1 LCWSRWAISLAS
13 TQHADTALGSS
24 AVAFRALIFD
34 FNGTLSDDE
43 HLMEQ
48 VTAGVLAR
56 HGTPPTH
63 REYIDRLAGH
73 SDQTVVR
80 IWLGDRDDVDPIV
93 AERIDA
99 YRRLVQDGSTVDERM
114 RAVVRAAAGLAPI
127 AIVSGAALAEIQ
139 PVIDAAGIT
148 GLFSCVVTS
157 DDVLQ
162 GKPHPEGYLVAL
174 GLLRGSVAD
183 LQPGQVAVI
192 EDTEAGVLAAKA
204 AGMHCLGLLG
214 TMTADRLSAAD
225 ELVETIDL
233 ALVERLLA

>member
-1 LCWSRWAISLAS
+1 MRLDDQRESDNVEDMRGASGGFGGFGGRSLGIGGVIVALVAS
-13 TQHADTALGSS
+13 YFLG
-24 AVAFRALIFD
+24 
-34 FNGTLSDDE
+34 
-43 HLMEQ
+43 
-48 VTAGVLAR
+48 
-56 HGTPPTH
+56 
-63 REYIDRLAGH
+63 
-73 SDQTVVR
+73 
-80 IWLGDRDDVDPIV
+80 VDPSV
-93 AERIDA
+93 
-99 YRRLVQDGSTVDERM
+99 LLGM
-114 RAVVRAAAGLAPI
+114 L
-127 AIVSGAALAEIQ
+127 SGDSGG

-192 EDTEAGVLAAKA
+192 EDTEAGLLAAKA
-204 AGMHCLGLLG
+204 AGMYCLGLLG

-233 ALVERLLA
+233 ALVERLLN

>member
-1 LCWSRWAISLAS
+1 MR
-13 TQHADTALGSS
+13 
-24 AVAFRALIFD
+24 FRSLIFD

-43 HLMEQ
+43 HLMEE
-48 VTAGVLAR
+48 VTSEVLGR
-56 HGTPPTH
+56 HAAPPTH
-63 REYIDRLAGH
+63 REYIDRLAGL
-73 SDQTVVR
+73 SDETVVR
-80 IWLGDRDDVDPIV
+80 TWLGDRADVDAVV

-99 YRRLVQDGSTVDERM
+99 YRRLVKDGTTIDERM
-114 RAVVRAAAGLAPI
+114 REVVPAAARRAPI
-127 AIVSGAALAEIQ
+127 GIVSGASLAEIQ

-157 DDVLQ
+157 DDVLE

-174 GLLRGSVAD
+174 GLLRGSLPD

-204 AGMHCLGLLG
+204 AGMYCLGLLG

-233 ALVERLLA
+233 ALVERLLG

>member
-1 LCWSRWAISLAS
+1 MP
-13 TQHADTALGSS
+13 
-24 AVAFRALIFD
+24 FRSLIFD

-43 HLMEQ
+43 HLMEE
-48 VTAGVLAR
+48 VTSEVLGR
-56 HGTPPTH
+56 HAAPPTH
-63 REYIDRLAGH
+63 REYIDRLAGL
-73 SDQTVVR
+73 SDETVVR
-80 IWLGDRDDVDPIV
+80 TWLGDRADVDAVV

-99 YRRLVQDGSTVDERM
+99 YRRLVKDGTTIDERM
-114 RAVVRAAAGLAPI
+114 REVVPAAARRAPI
-127 AIVSGAALAEIQ
+127 GIVSGASLAEIQ

-157 DDVLQ
+157 DDVLE

-174 GLLRGSVAD
+174 GLLRGSLPD

-204 AGMHCLGLLG
+204 AGMYCLGLLG

-233 ALVERLLA
+233 ALVERLLG

>member
-1 LCWSRWAISLAS
+1 M
-13 TQHADTALGSS
+13 
-24 AVAFRALIFD
+24 AFCALIFD

-80 IWLGDRDDVDPIV
+80 IWLGDRDDVDAIV

>member
-80 IWLGDRDDVDPIV
+80 IWLGDRDDVDAIV

-114 RAVVRAAAGLAPI
+114 RAVVRATAGLAPI

-233 ALVERLLA
+233 ALVERLLS

>member
-1 LCWSRWAISLAS
+1 MP
-13 TQHADTALGSS
+13 
-24 AVAFRALIFD
+24 FRALIFD

-43 HLMEQ
+43 QLMEA
-48 VTAGVLAR
+48 VTAGVLGR
-56 HGTPPTH
+56 HATPPTH
-63 REYIDRLAGH
+63 REYIDCLAGL
-73 SDQTVVR
+73 SDETVVR
-80 IWLGDRDDVDPIV
+80 TWLGDRDDVDAIV

-99 YRRLVQDGSTVDERM
+99 YRRLVKDGTTIGERM
-114 RAVVRAAAGLAPI
+114 REVVPAAAGRAPI
-127 AIVSGAALAEIQ
+127 GIVSGASLAEIQ

-174 GLLRGSVAD
+174 GVLRGSLAD
-183 LQPGQVAVI
+183 LRPGQLAVI
-192 EDTEAGVLAAKA
+192 EDTEAGVLAAEA
-204 AGMHCLGLLG
+204 AGMYCLGLLG

-233 ALVERLLA
+233 ALVERLLN

>member
-1 LCWSRWAISLAS
+1 MP
-13 TQHADTALGSS
+13 
-24 AVAFRALIFD
+24 FRALIFD

-43 HLMEQ
+43 HLMEA
-48 VTAGVLAR
+48 VTAEVLAR
-56 HGTPPTH
+56 HATPPTH
-63 REYIDRLAGH
+63 REYIDRLAGL
-73 SDQTVVR
+73 SDETVVR
-80 IWLGDRDDVDPIV
+80 TWLGDREDVDAIV
-93 AERIDA
+93 AARIDA
-99 YRRLVQDGSTVDERM
+99 YRRVVQDGSTVVKRVRE
-114 RAVVRAAAGLAPI
+114 VVRAAAERAPI
-127 AIVSGAALAEIQ
+127 GIVSGAALAEIQ

-157 DDVLQ
+157 DDVLV

-174 GLLRGSVAD
+174 GLLRRTVAN

-204 AGMHCLGLLG
+204 TGMYCLGLLG

-233 ALVERLLA
+233 PLVDRLLR

>member
-1 LCWSRWAISLAS
+1 M
-13 TQHADTALGSS
+13 
-24 AVAFRALIFD
+24 AFRALIFD

-43 HLMEQ
+43 HLMER
-48 VTAGVLAR
+48 VTAGVLGR
-56 HGTPPTH
+56 HATPPTH

-73 SDQTVVR
+73 SDETVVR
-80 IWLGDRDDVDPIV
+80 IWLGNREDVDAIV

-99 YRRLVQDGSTVDERM
+99 YRRLVQDGSTVDDRM
-114 RAVVRAAAGLAPI
+114 RAVVRAAAARAPI

-162 GKPHPEGYLVAL
+162 GKPYPEGYLVAL
-174 GLLRGSVAD
+174 GLLRGSVVD

-204 AGMHCLGLLG
+204 AGMHCLGLIG

>member
-1 LCWSRWAISLAS
+1 
-13 TQHADTALGSS
+13 
-24 AVAFRALIFD
+24 
-34 FNGTLSDDE
+34 
-43 HLMEQ
+43 
-48 VTAGVLAR
+48 
-56 HGTPPTH
+56 
-63 REYIDRLAGH
+63 
-73 SDQTVVR
+73 
-80 IWLGDRDDVDPIV
+80 
-93 AERIDA
+93 
-99 YRRLVQDGSTVDERM
+99 M

>member
-1 LCWSRWAISLAS
+1 MR
-13 TQHADTALGSS
+13 
-24 AVAFRALIFD
+24 FRSLIFD

-43 HLMEQ
+43 HLMEE
-48 VTAGVLAR
+48 VTSEVLGR
-56 HGTPPTH
+56 HAAPPTH
-63 REYIDRLAGH
+63 REYIDRLAGL
-73 SDQTVVR
+73 SDETVVR
-80 IWLGDRDDVDPIV
+80 TWLGDRADVDAVV

-99 YRRLVQDGSTVDERM
+99 YRRRVKDGTTIDERI
-114 RAVVRAAAGLAPI
+114 REVVPAAAGRAPI
-127 AIVSGAALAEIQ
+127 GIVSGASLAEIQ

-148 GLFSCVVTS
+148 GLFSFVVTS
-157 DDVLQ
+157 DDVLE

-174 GLLRGSVAD
+174 GLLRGSLAD

-204 AGMHCLGLLG
+204 AGMYCLGLLG

-233 ALVERLLA
+233 ALVERLLG

>member
-1 LCWSRWAISLAS
+1 MR
-13 TQHADTALGSS
+13 
-24 AVAFRALIFD
+24 FRSLIFD

-43 HLMEQ
+43 HLMEE
-48 VTAGVLAR
+48 VTSEVLGR
-56 HGTPPTH
+56 HAAPPTH
-63 REYIDRLAGH
+63 REYIDRLAGL
-73 SDQTVVR
+73 SDETVVR
-80 IWLGDRDDVDPIV
+80 TWLGDRADVDAVV

-99 YRRLVQDGSTVDERM
+99 YRRLVKDGTTIDERM
-114 RAVVRAAAGLAPI
+114 REVVPAAARRAPI
-127 AIVSGAALAEIQ
+127 WIVSGASLAEIQ

-157 DDVLQ
+157 DDVLE

-174 GLLRGSVAD
+174 GLLRGSLPD

-192 EDTEAGVLAAKA
+192 EDTEAGVLATKA
-204 AGMHCLGLLG
+204 AGMYCLGLLG

-233 ALVERLLA
+233 ALVERLLG